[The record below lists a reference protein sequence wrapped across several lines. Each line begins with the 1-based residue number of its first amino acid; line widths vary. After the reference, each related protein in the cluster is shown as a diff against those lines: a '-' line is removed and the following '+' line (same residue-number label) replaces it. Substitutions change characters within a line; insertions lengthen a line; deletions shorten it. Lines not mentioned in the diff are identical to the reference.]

1 MYGSVC
7 ICQID
12 AAISDAPKPIGWPL
26 WVRAS
31 YYLHVGRRPPYE
43 GTNSTRAAPGAQTCH
58 QQRPELQRNQN
69 CRLTQIQRNW
79 SRNQNSPLTPESR
92 GIGPEI
98 RIAGLLPSPLPCW
111 NNFDQPFLK
120 VSSRIPDENTVPSPF
135 SFNSWVGS
143 VGRVVKCKSLNT
155 CQNNKMTNDKF
166 KLVKT
171 PPHGQKP
178 SEVFV

>member
-1 MYGSVC
+1 MWG
-7 ICQID
+7 D
-12 AAISDAPKPIGWPL
+12 G
-26 WVRAS
+26 
-31 YYLHVGRRPPYE
+31 HH
-43 GTNSTRAAPGAQTCH
+43 TRAQTAPG
-58 QQRPELQRNQN
+58 RPGCTNVSPAAPRAAEKSELPPHTN
-69 CRLTQIQRNW
+69 
-79 SRNQNSPLTPESR
+79 PEKLEQKSEFSAHPR
-92 GIGPEI
+92 VARIRAEI
-98 RIAGLLPSPLPCW
+98 RIAGLLLARLRGW